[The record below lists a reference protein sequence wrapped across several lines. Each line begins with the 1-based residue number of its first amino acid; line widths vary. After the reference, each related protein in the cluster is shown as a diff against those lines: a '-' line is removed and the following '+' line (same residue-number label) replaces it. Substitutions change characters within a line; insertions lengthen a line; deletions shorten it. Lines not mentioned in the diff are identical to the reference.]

1 MRDILDLC
9 CSVMACA
16 QCTENEV
23 EDSGCPELISEQK
36 CSECEDCYRSF
47 FVTFCWENNYA

>member
-36 CSECEDCYRSF
+36 CSECEDCYRWFCISISF
-47 FVTFCWENNYA
+47 VGG